1 MKDKNVKDKKKK
13 KSILAQ
19 MASAV
24 KHTFLG
30 KVAFGIF
37 IAAIIGLF
45 SGKLSELMFFFLE
58 FVAVI
63 LWSNAIGPDKD
74 NAKKHNAVSKKSVEA
89 DEKKILREDAT
100 KCVGDY
106 LYVNEKFETFCV
118 PSANYAQYKFS
129 DLLDYEVID
138 NGEVV
143 VGGSVLGTAVG
154 AMAGGLTGALL
165 GASASKATDWC
176 NELKIKIS
184 VNDISTPTVEIPL
197 IKKAALKDSNAYKKA
212 VQTADEIAGVLKV
225 IKARNGR

>member
-1 MKDKNVKDKKKK
+1 MKLKNDYIDLVVNTI
-13 KSILAQ
+13 SGRIGIIFVGFAIY
-19 MASAV
+19 
-24 KHTFLG
+24 
-30 KVAFGIF
+30 GIF
-37 IAAIIGLF
+37 CGVKNPRALLQNIVIAIALF
-45 SGKLSELMFFFLE
+45 FIAHLLFEKGR
-58 FVAVI
+58 
-63 LWSNAIGPDKD
+63 
-74 NAKKHNAVSKKSVEA
+74 
-89 DEKKILREDAT
+89 KKIANNPKLIKEQKLQNRLNALKRNAT

-106 LYVNEKFETFCV
+106 IYVDEPNQLWCV
-118 PSANYAQYKFS
+118 PENGAKQYAFS

-197 IKKAALKDSNAYKKA
+197 IKKAELKDSNAYKKA

-225 IKARNGR
+225 IKARNDR

>member
-1 MKDKNVKDKKKK
+1 MKLKNDY
-13 KSILAQ
+13 IDL
-19 MASAV
+19 
-24 KHTFLG
+24 
-30 KVAFGIF
+30 VANTISGRIGIIFVGFAIYGIF
-37 IAAIIGLF
+37 CGVKNPKVLIQNIVMAIALF
-45 SGKLSELMFFFLE
+45 FIAHLFFE
-58 FVAVI
+58 K
-63 LWSNAIGPDKD
+63 GR
-74 NAKKHNAVSKKSVEA
+74 
-89 DEKKILREDAT
+89 KKIASNPKLITEQKLQNRLDTLKKNAT
-100 KCVGDY
+100 KCVSDY
-106 LYVNEKFETFCV
+106 IYVDEPNQLWCV
-118 PSANYAQYKFS
+118 PENGTRQYAFS

-176 NELKIKIS
+176 NELKIKLS
-184 VNDISTPTVEIPL
+184 VNDISTPTIEIPL

>member
-1 MKDKNVKDKKKK
+1 MMKHGKQSIDSNSITAVIKN
-13 KSILAQ
+13 
-19 MASAV
+19 
-24 KHTFLG
+24 TTR
-30 KVAFGIF
+30 
-37 IAAIIGLF
+37 
-45 SGKLSELMFFFLE
+45 GKLSVVCAVVGILVFLGN
-58 FVAVI
+58 I
-63 LWSNAIGPDKD
+63 SHGIGKAIGLLMLWLLLAGLLLSSAANKIE
-74 NAKKHNAVSKKSVEA
+74 KSKKEEIKKKQEEKA
-89 DEKKILREDAT
+89 DRIKRSST
-100 KCVGDY
+100 KRIGDY
-106 LYVNEKFETFCV
+106 IYIDEPNQLWCIPENGTRQ
-118 PSANYAQYKFS
+118 YAFS

-176 NELKIKIS
+176 NELKIKLS
-184 VNDISTPTVEIPL
+184 VNDISTPTIEIPL